1 VSDVVD
7 RVVEALNA
15 HDLEAFLACY
25 AEQATIEDGYG
36 DVIAAGHGGMRARY
50 GSMFVDFPDAR
61 WTVLA
66 RIDTGEFVVQHEE
79 VTGRGDPSRHVCVY
93 QVRDQRI
100 ARERILR

>member
-15 HDLEAFLACY
+15 HDLDAFVGCY
-25 AEQATIEDGYG
+25 AEQATIEDGYDG
-36 DVIAAGHGGMRARY
+36 VLASGHAGIRARY
-50 GSMFVDFPDAR
+50 GPLLAEHPDAR

-66 RIDTGEFVVQHEE
+66 RIDSGEFVVQHEE
-79 VTGRGDPSRHVCVY
+79 VTGRGETSRHVCVY
-93 QVRDQRI
+93 QVRDQRV